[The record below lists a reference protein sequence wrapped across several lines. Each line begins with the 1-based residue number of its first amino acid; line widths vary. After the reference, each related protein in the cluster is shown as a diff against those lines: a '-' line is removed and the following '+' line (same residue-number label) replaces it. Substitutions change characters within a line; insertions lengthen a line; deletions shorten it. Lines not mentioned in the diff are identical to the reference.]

1 MRKEDKLNIT
11 KDKLLD
17 ATVNLMKSCDNPEK
31 VTSRAIADEAGVPLG
46 MVNYCFGSR
55 EGLLYQAFCKDK
67 DTYLKDPAFV
77 EAFTSDLPAK
87 ERIRKLHYVVAD
99 FLVDEYKYTRAITGY
114 ILLNRDLSMGL
125 QTLHLVKEHYGNA
138 KEEWELKLISY
149 ELSSMMQLILYRI
162 NDMSDFLGKD
172 IAQKEELHRLIDLQI
187 DLLLKE

>member
-11 KDKLLD
+11 KEKLLD

-46 MVNYCFGSR
+46 MVNYCYGSR

-67 DTYLKDPAFV
+67 DTYLKDPRFA
-77 EAFTSDLPAK
+77 EAISSDLPAK
-87 ERIRKLHYVVAD
+87 EKIRRLHYVVAD

-114 ILLNRDLSMGL
+114 ILLNRDLTLGL
-125 QTLHLVKEHYGNA
+125 QTLPLVKEHYGNT

-149 ELSSMMQLILYRI
+149 ELSSMMQLVIYRI
-162 NDMSDFLGKD
+162 NDMSDFLGQDLSK
-172 IAQKEELHRLIDLQI
+172 KEELHKLIDLQI